1 MCRSRQ
7 QLRGSPEVLPTSRNR
22 LKSEKL
28 PREARVASRPSLSF
42 RSGTSTWTQR
52 NPDETV
58 PQSPLP
64 SLSATATSHPVNDV
78 DQPIGGRHVR
88 HCDGGSA
95 HNCQLI
101 EQRKTI
107 KTNNKT
113 KRVQRQALPLPLRS
127 HLIGR

>member
-64 SLSATATSHPVNDV
+64 SLSATAASHPVNDV

-88 HCDGGSA
+88 YCDGGSA
-95 HNCQLI
+95 HNCQLR
-101 EQRKTI
+101 EQTKTI
-107 KTNNKT
+107 SNKT